1 MPFHVEV
8 RSALRHARAFNLS
21 DEELRQTVLE
31 PWLSRRAIE
40 LGDRK
45 WNPEESELRV
55 LEGSELSN
63 PQLSFGQGWANAE
76 RSSQE
81 VTARVLGAAQE
92 SRGAAAGPAALV
104 IETDSAAK
112 TVAATGSGHRARP
125 AALVIETDSA
135 VKTVAELASGH
146 GARPVELESL
156 SERIDG
162 RDPEVAAVI
171 LVLQRQR

>member
-8 RSALRHARAFNLS
+8 SSALRHARAFNLS
-21 DEELRQTVLE
+21 AEEVRQSILE
-31 PWLSRRAIE
+31 PWLSHRVVE

-55 LEGSELSN
+55 LEGPELSN
-63 PQLSFGQGWANAE
+63 PELSFGQGWANAM
-76 RSSQE
+76 RSAAD

-92 SRGAAAGPAALV
+92 SRGAAAGPTALV
-104 IETDSAAK
+104 IET
-112 TVAATGSGHRARP
+112 
-125 AALVIETDSA
+125 ESA
-135 VKTVAELASGH
+135 VQTVAELASAH

-171 LVLQRQR
+171 VVLQRQR

>member
-21 DEELRQTVLE
+21 AEEVRQGLLD
-31 PWLSRRAIE
+31 PWLSGRTVQ

-55 LEGSELSN
+55 LEGPELSN
-63 PQLSFGQGWANAE
+63 PELSFGQGWANAE
-76 RSSQE
+76 RSSQD
-81 VTARVLGAAQE
+81 VTARMLDAAQE
-92 SRGAAAGPAALV
+92 SRGASAG
-104 IETDSAAK
+104 
-112 TVAATGSGHRARP
+112 P

-135 VKTVAELASGH
+135 VKTVADLAATY

-156 SERIDG
+156 TERIDG

-171 LVLQRQR
+171 IVVQRQG